1 MYGYEWTARYGVF
14 RLTVNAKVQKE
25 IRPVFKEELDF
36 FGMDSYWT
44 YPDTDA
50 PLLWAEGIRRYVLN
64 GELVAEAKGGGF
76 YTKPVVE
83 VYRTDLHLQP
93 VDLDALWQENKA
105 LMSGLEQSTIDYI
118 RIKHDHY
125 AKQGY
130 AFVVAFSGGKDSLAL
145 LELVSRA
152 LSPDEFI
159 VVFSNTGMELQCTL
173 DAVETAKKRWSNL
186 RFYEAKSHLDP
197 KDSWEEFGPPGRRL
211 RWCCQVHK
219 SVPTI
224 LKLREIT
231 RDYNVKAVVFDGVRA
246 EESAQRASYDDIGE
260 GVKNVNQVNS
270 HPMLEWN
277 AAELF
282 IFLLTNNLL
291 LNSAYRYGINR
302 IGCTVCCMSS
312 GWRDS
317 FSYQL
322 YRDEIVPL
330 LSIVERYAQH
340 IGIPEKKRKEYVE
353 NLGWRMRA
361 GGKYL
366 PNGGNRIN
374 ETINS
379 DTLTF
384 SIIEAHQDW
393 LSVAPLIGPIV
404 EFNNK
409 SGIQFISG
417 QEFRFSISHQQT
429 AVVVTYFS
437 YKAMD
442 RFILSHLRG
451 VANKVAYCIGCKT
464 CMVQCPTGAFIIDD
478 AGKIQIRENSCIHC
492 LKCIEFTNGKGC
504 LVAKSLQ
511 STQGGQNVNLAG
523 IDRYKTFGFRKSF
536 LAHFW
541 EHETSCFSMG
551 QLGSRQYDALKV
563 WLREA
568 GLLSST
574 TKGDKVGLPTP
585 LFEKLQPLG
594 PHHPLVWAAIWT
606 NLAYNSVICKW
617 YMMFATPGEIYEK
630 GDLVF
635 MLGDE
640 YSPSTRDNA
649 VTALVETLRH
659 SPIGSALK
667 QGIPIASGSSY
678 RYARQGWDP
687 PEAIAILYALYVF
700 TEKTGRYT
708 FTLSQLS
715 QMRDNA
721 ATIGMD
727 PATIFGLDPAT
738 LKELLREIA
747 MDYKDF
753 IRVTF
758 QADLD
763 TVKLFP
769 EKTSLD
775 VLDLVVSQEA

>member
-50 PLLWAEGIRRYVLN
+50 PLLWAEGIRRYMLN

-76 YTKPVVE
+76 YTKPVME
-83 VYRTDLHLQP
+83 VYRSDLHLQP

-231 RDYNVKAVVFDGVRA
+231 GDYDVKAVVFDGVRA
-246 EESAQRASYDDIGE
+246 EESAQRAGYDDISV
-260 GVKNVNQVNS
+260 GVKNVNQINCSPV
-270 HPMLEWN
+270 LKWN
-277 AAELF
+277 TAELYV
-282 IFLLTNNLL
+282 FLLHNEGLINK
-291 LNSAYRYGINR
+291 AYRMGLFR
-302 IGCTVCCMSS
+302 VGCMICPMSS
-312 GWRDS
+312 FWWDGIANS
-317 FSYQL
+317 KYGEEMKELLEKIEL
-322 YRDEIVPL
+322 YAAL
-330 LSIVERYAQH
+330 TK
-340 IGIPEKKRKEYVE
+340 PEKERTRFIEQG
-353 NLGWRMRA
+353 GWKARM
-361 GGKYL
+361 GGRGL
-366 PNGGNRIN
+366 QGGGNRII
-374 ETINS
+374 ECSDS
-379 DTLTF
+379 DTLSFRFT
-384 SIIEAHQDW
+384 SIKQRWLDVAPILGPVIEAD
-393 LSVAPLIGPIV
+393 G
-404 EFNNK
+404 K
-409 SGIQFISG
+409 
-417 QEFRFSISHQQT
+417 
-429 AVVVTYFS
+429 TYFQNINRHKYAISLSTDGMTVS
-437 YKAMD
+437 YSPIAVMD
-442 RFILSHLRG
+442 RFTLSHLRG
-451 VANKVAYCIGCKT
+451 VANKVAYCIGCKA
-464 CMVQCPTGAFIIDD
+464 CIVQCPTNAFCIDD
-478 AGKIQIRENSCIHC
+478 DGKINIREDRCVHC
-492 LKCIEFTNGKGC
+492 SNCIEFTHGKGC
-504 LVAKSLQ
+504 LVAKSL
-511 STQGGQNVNLAG
+511 STTGGYGMDLKGMN
-523 IDRYKTFGFRKSF
+523 RYQHFGLRRNF
-536 LAHFW
+536 LEHFW
-541 EHETSCFSMG
+541 EHKSECFSMN

-687 PEAIAILYALYVF
+687 PEAVAIIYALYVF
-700 TEKTGRYT
+700 AEKTGRYT

-727 PATIFGLDPAT
+727 PATIFGLDPT
-738 LKELLREIA
+738 SLKELLREIA

-775 VLDLVVSQEA
+775 VLDLVVS